1 MNILNQCNDKEKVL
15 LKEIG
20 IEIENKEYSTDE
32 VKEVEAKINDYI
44 MSLSIKNGD
53 LQSAVLNYG
62 NLLNKLADRK

>member
-20 IEIENKEYSTDE
+20 LEIENKEYSTDE

-53 LQSAVLNYG
+53 LQSAVLNYS

>member
-1 MNILNQCNDKEKVL
+1 MNILNQCNDKEKIL

-20 IEIENKEYSTDE
+20 LELENKDYSKDE
-32 VKEVEAKINDYI
+32 MKEVELKINDYI

-53 LQSAVLNYG
+53 LQSAVLNYS